1 MPKDTLLLPREYF
14 LNLFGSDC
22 HLYAWCVHMSGVGER
37 DSLQCCN
44 SDAVWFQVTWR
55 AWPPRYRRISW
66 PWRVKR
72 RLGHILCHGWKLVPI
87 LDREHLLQHCI
98 IMSLFERLLLTF
110 DIHCTL
116 YALSFCKPIIWLLS
130 VDMLN
135 LHFRSQNNGN
145 RQYYVI
151 LRIDSSFW
159 ILLLSSNGFIW

>member
-1 MPKDTLLLPREYF
+1 MDVRVVKGVLCLNWHLGRRLCLKTHFCSPREYF

-55 AWPPRYRRISW
+55 AWPPGYRRISW

-116 YALSFCKPIIWLLS
+116 YALSCLQTDYLAVECWYAKFT
-130 VDMLN
+130 
-135 LHFRSQNNGN
+135 F
-145 RQYYVI
+145 
-151 LRIDSSFW
+151 SFTK
-159 ILLLSSNGFIW
+159 